1 MILTKEKIDFYSQLP
16 TGNVADNN
24 PNGYVLPSDIKP
36 IDPSLHLIGR
46 AFPVD
51 CAPKDNLALHRGIE
65 AAKAG
70 DVLIFDCKG
79 FTEGGHFGDMM
90 ANACK
95 QKGIAGV
102 IINGSCRD
110 SQDIKELG
118 FPVYAKAY
126 CPASTVK
133 VQKAGLNQTI
143 TIGTATIH
151 PGDLIFGDGD
161 GVVVIPQNEEDVVME
176 KAVQKFEKEKEIL
189 KRILAGESTMK
200 IYGFDK
206 LIND

>member
-1 MILTKEKIDFYSQLP
+1 MILTKENIDFYSQLP
-16 TGNVADNN
+16 TGNVAENN

-36 IDPSLHLIGR
+36 IDPTLHLIGR

-51 CAPKDNLALHRGIE
+51 CAPKDNLALHQGIE

-95 QKGIAGV
+95 QKGTAGV

-133 VQKAGLNQTI
+133 VQKAVFNQPI
-143 TIGTATIH
+143 TIGNATIH

-161 GVVVIPQNEEDVVME
+161 GVVVIPFKEEDAVME

-200 IYGFDK
+200 IYRFDK
-206 LIND
+206 LVNE